1 MCTKQER
8 FGQEFILHLV
18 TKACCKKEETVAQST
33 ISDNWSLQDI
43 SSLLTEGFDRDETAE
58 IVLANNQ
65 HAYKPILNAII
76 QTEALF
82 DFLTDLILCD
92 EILVD
97 EKFIS
102 SWVGVNSQI
111 AEAEKNGIVR
121 PYPFLANPEKLEG
134 PRDKIVEHI
143 CSTPSLKKSHQEN
156 VEGWE
161 VVRQTPD
168 RMLSQTLWGGAGMCA
183 RSFVFEKGYTPHP
196 LRRRLLINSGFLRP
210 SEDPLHQLKNF
221 INDRK
226 VRVTK
231 KIYGDD
237 SLLSTYVNIPAIPI
251 RIIQDSDSAEQII
264 STALEMRDDFKSLRD
279 WLNRFQK
286 AVSTG
291 DSKSLL
297 KHRREL
303 DSVSEYIDKK
313 IGYGSSNNPVS
324 LEAGIGIFKIAVH
337 GNPIES
343 IKNQF
348 GIRARL
354 NKLIL
359 NGTGKA
365 EIQKFVKMFGESG
378 TETAYEIERSFSKNG

>member
-1 MCTKQER
+1 MTQ
-8 FGQEFILHLV
+8 
-18 TKACCKKEETVAQST
+18 AT

-43 SSLLTEGFDRDETAE
+43 SNLLTEGFDRDETAE
-58 IVLANNQ
+58 IVLENNR
-65 HAYKPILNAII
+65 HDYRPILNAII

-97 EKFIS
+97 EQFTS
-102 SWVGVNSQI
+102 SWEGINSQI
-111 AEAEKNGIVR
+111 EEAKKNGIVR
-121 PYPFLANPEKLEG
+121 AYPFLENPEKIIG
-134 PRDKIVEHI
+134 PRDKIIEHI
-143 CSTPSLKKSHQEN
+143 CSTPSLKKSHREN

-161 VVRQTPD
+161 SVRQTPD
-168 RMLSQTLWGGAGMCA
+168 PMLSQTLWGGAGMCA
-183 RSFVFEKGYTPHP
+183 RSFIFEKGYTPHP

-210 SEDPLHQLKNF
+210 REDPLHQLKTF
-221 INDRK
+221 INDKK
-226 VRVTK
+226 VRVTQ

-251 RIIQDSDSAEQII
+251 RIIQDSDSADKII

-291 DSKSLL
+291 NSKSLL
-297 KHRREL
+297 KHRKEL

-324 LEAGIGIFKIAVH
+324 LEAGIGIFKIAVQ